1 MAKKNIII
9 KKRNG
14 SEWDEYYPVTTASN
28 IILSGGD
35 NLDACL
41 NLSTYKLG
49 KDENEIY
56 TDIQLKRRNG
66 TLAIRSVLSGGTSP
80 NYTNRTITEYALNGS
95 TVVKTTTYALTYD
108 TDGNLISEVL
118 K

>member
-1 MAKKNIII
+1 MSKKNIII

-14 SEWDEYYPVTTASN
+14 AQWDEYYPVTAASN
-28 IILSGGD
+28 VLLSGGD
-35 NLDACL
+35 NLDACI

-49 KDENEIY
+49 KDGNGMY
-56 TDIQLKRRNG
+56 TDVQLKRRDG

-80 NYTNRTITEYALNGS
+80 NYNTRTITEYALNG
-95 TVVKTTTYALTYD
+95 TTIVKTTTYALTYD
-108 TDGNLISEVL
+108 ADDNLISEVL